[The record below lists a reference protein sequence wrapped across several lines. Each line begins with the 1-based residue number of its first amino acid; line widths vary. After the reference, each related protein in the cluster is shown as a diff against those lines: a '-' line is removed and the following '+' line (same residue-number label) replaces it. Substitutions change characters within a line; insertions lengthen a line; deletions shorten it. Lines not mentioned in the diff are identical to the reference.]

1 MTSMGGLTAGTA
13 SYICYPELMFLR
25 GHGNGR
31 VDMEAEGADKTL
43 VLLIEPAGR
52 SE

>member
-1 MTSMGGLTAGTA
+1 VTSMGGLTAGTA
-13 SYICYPELMFLR
+13 SCICYPELMFLL